1 MLFGYVFMRANCA
14 LMPLAAKNCVG
25 RAGACQ
31 VFCFTFMRFLVR
43 MVVTADGA
51 AAFH

>member
-1 MLFGYVFMRANCA
+1 MLFGCVFMQANCA

-31 VFCFTFMRFLVR
+31 VFCFTFMRFFVR
-43 MVVTADGA
+43 MVVTAVGA

>member
-1 MLFGYVFMRANCA
+1 MLFGCVFMRANCA

-31 VFCFTFMRFLVR
+31 VLMHTFHIFLVR